1 MVNFEPK
8 MITSDKKIPNFETKI
23 ANFDTKI
30 NLENVFVTR
39 DRLSE
44 FSNVFVFISSD
55 KTIVRK

>member
-39 DRLSE
+39 DRCK
-44 FSNVFVFISSD
+44 I
-55 KTIVRK
+55 IGIQ